1 MDYLDLQNVKGLM
14 ERDIP
19 MAKMS
24 FSTNGESDTTYP
36 EPQEQLI
43 DTLKQKD
50 YELVLPPQR
59 LVSNVANVLSASDSL
74 LFFYDE
80 LADGV
85 MVFGRKGDVYDFK
98 ATITANDNEKKRF
111 ANVPKEVLHNME
123 DSKQL
128 FYIPL
133 FPRLSTDRQWI
144 DVTYSLPDLRVTSRE
159 GNNVSVAYFNK
170 PVIIRRNATTL
181 QADSMSAFD
190 VDVTK
195 SDFMTQHFQFAE
207 CGDTVFFGC
216 KKKTFPIECARE
228 DYEGNVAMN
237 PFMDGFYDTPNP
249 FIAAYSKTTGRL
261 LTHFGHLDHCARRSK
276 TGYAFVD
283 VASETDGKDFVYTDG
298 YSGKIYVSPLQRL
311 DNVTETYS
319 LFQPETDKFPEAGT
333 ATYYKEEYVK
343 PFNRFFFRQIEM
355 LRITPKR
362 IYAFVRYGRPMDTD
376 NTTGYVFATIDRRTG
391 KATMRRLPEQADGVL
406 RGHGFMRSG
415 DTFSPAV
422 LLKRDGKSTLRVYA
436 EEKQILKFGALP
448 FLP

>member
-1 MDYLDLQNVKGLM
+1 
-14 ERDIP
+14 
-19 MAKMS
+19 
-24 FSTNGESDTTYP
+24 
-36 EPQEQLI
+36 
-43 DTLKQKD
+43 
-50 YELVLPPQR
+50 
-59 LVSNVANVLSASDSL
+59 
-74 LFFYDE
+74 
-80 LADGV
+80 
-85 MVFGRKGDVYDFK
+85 
-98 ATITANDNEKKRF
+98 
-111 ANVPKEVLHNME
+111 
-123 DSKQL
+123 
-128 FYIPL
+128 
-133 FPRLSTDRQWI
+133 
-144 DVTYSLPDLRVTSRE
+144 
-159 GNNVSVAYFNK
+159 
-170 PVIIRRNATTL
+170 
-181 QADSMSAFD
+181 MSAFD

-228 DYEGNVAMN
+228 NYEGNVAMS

-298 YSGKIYVSPLQRL
+298 YSGKIYVSPLQCL

-319 LFQPETDKFPEAGT
+319 LFQPETDKFPEADT
-333 ATYYKEEYVK
+333 TYYKEEYVK